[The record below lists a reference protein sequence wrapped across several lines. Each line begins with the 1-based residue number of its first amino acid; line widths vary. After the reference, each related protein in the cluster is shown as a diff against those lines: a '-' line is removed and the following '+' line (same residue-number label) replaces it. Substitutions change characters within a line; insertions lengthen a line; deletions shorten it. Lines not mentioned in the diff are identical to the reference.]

1 MDDPFRRP
9 TFGPAVFYEDPFAA
23 LDWLEAAFGFER
35 SLVVTDTDGN
45 LAHSEMS
52 FGDGYVMIGPIW
64 TDGVASPRQTGG
76 RNTQTVH
83 VQLKDGI
90 EAHHDRAVKAGAVI
104 TRPLERQFYGD
115 LTYCARDPEGHVW
128 SFGQTV
134 AVVGRT
140 EAEAAS
146 GLKIEGWF
154 ETAPE

>member
-1 MDDPFRRP
+1 MNDPFRRP
-9 TFGPAVFYEDPFAA
+9 TFGSAVFYEDPLAA

-35 SLVVTDTDGN
+35 SLMVTDNDGN
-45 LAHSEMS
+45 IAHAEMS
-52 FGDGYVMIGPIW
+52 FGDGYIMVGPIW
-64 TDGVASPRQTGG
+64 TDSVASPRQTGG
-76 RNTQTVH
+76 RNTQMVH

-90 EAHHDRAVKAGAVI
+90 EAHHDRAVAAGAVV

-115 LTYCARDPEGHVW
+115 LTYSARDPEGHVW

-140 EAEAAS
+140 EAETAS

-154 ETAPE
+154 ETGPE